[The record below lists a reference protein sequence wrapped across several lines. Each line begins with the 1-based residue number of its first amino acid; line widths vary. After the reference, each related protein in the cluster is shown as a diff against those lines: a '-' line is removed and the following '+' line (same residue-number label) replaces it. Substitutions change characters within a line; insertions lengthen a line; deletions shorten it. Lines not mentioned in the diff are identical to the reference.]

1 MKLYDVGSGL
11 TLRKTIEILSV
22 SELTKKELADA
33 KTLLPPDLKLNKTRK
48 MESAQH
54 AHIRSMVVLLV
65 DQHPLAQTSAATATE
80 NTLLAR
86 RIAPLRKQT
95 AQNAIT
101 WATLLLSAGVR
112 QMNAKVMLMNG
123 LTRNAKLQEEISDGF
138 WINFGIR
145 CTLRI
150 VMLFVLQEENIKTC

>member
-1 MKLYDVGSGL
+1 M
-11 TLRKTIEILSV
+11 
-22 SELTKKELADA
+22 
-33 KTLLPPDLKLNKTRK
+33 LLPPDLKLNKTGK
-48 MESAQH
+48 IETVQH
-54 AHIRSMVVLLV
+54 AHFQVV
-65 DQHPLAQTSAATATE
+65 QHPQAQTSALTATE

-123 LTRNAKLQEEISDGF
+123 LTRNAKLQEEISMA
-138 WINFGIR
+138 FG
-145 CTLRI
+145 
-150 VMLFVLQEENIKTC
+150 